1 MLAGIGGLLSACT
14 IAIEARAAE
23 PVVTPLWR
31 ETWVGAD
38 ATPHTWLLYSGTTV
52 SPFSDMWSDGLRLR
66 IAGGYGQYAYKGD
79 RRYPGQKASTRDIAF
94 KAQTS
99 FTEGLAG
106 YLWRLGPLTAKLFA
120 GATMIGHN
128 IAPDDPL
135 ASTGT
140 RIGPK
145 AALELWLNLGTS
157 AWASLD
163 VTYTSAHTTYSAN
176 SRIGYRVLPTVSLG
190 IEGGINGSAGK
201 TEEDCACGAAAT
213 GMLDPAHRDVRAGGF
228 ARYEWFG
235 GEASLSGGLS
245 TDLVGRHDPYL
256 RANWIA
262 QY

>member
-1 MLAGIGGLLSACT
+1 MLTGIGVLLLACASAT
-14 IAIEARAAE
+14 ETPAAE

-38 ATPHTWLLYSGTTV
+38 ATAHTWLVYSGTTV

-66 IAGGYGQYAYKGD
+66 IGGGYGRYAYSGD
-79 RRYPGQKASTRDIAF
+79 RRYPGQRTATRNIDF
-94 KAQTS
+94 KAETS

-106 YLWRLGPLTAKLFA
+106 YLWRLGPLTAKAFA
-120 GATMIGHN
+120 GVAMIGHS

-140 RIGPK
+140 KIGPK
-145 AALELWLNLGTS
+145 AALELWLNLGNS
-157 AWASLD
+157 AFASLD

-176 SRIGYRVLPTVSLG
+176 SRVGYRVLPTVSLG
-190 IEGGINGSAGK
+190 LEGGINGSAGK
-201 TEEDCACGAAAT
+201 AEDDCACGTTAT
-213 GMLDPAHRDVRAGGF
+213 GMLDPAHRDVRAGAF

-235 GEASLSGGLS
+235 GEVSISGGLS
-245 TDLVGRHDPYL
+245 TDLVGRRDPYL
-256 RANWIA
+256 RASWIA